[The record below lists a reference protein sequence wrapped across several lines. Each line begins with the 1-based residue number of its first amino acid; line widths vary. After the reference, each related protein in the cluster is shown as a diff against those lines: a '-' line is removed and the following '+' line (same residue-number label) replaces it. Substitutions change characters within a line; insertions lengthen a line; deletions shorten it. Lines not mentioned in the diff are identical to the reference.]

1 MCPVTKVNKDGI
13 SDSNSGIESI
23 GPEKPLCDCY
33 KWFLSHVS
41 ELVIISIF
49 KIQLVAKK
57 TGTVR
62 IKLTHFYNFSI
73 VLNLLTRDRFNVKI
87 Q

>member
-41 ELVIISIF
+41 EHVIISMF

-57 TGTVR
+57 KR
-62 IKLTHFYNFSI
+62 E
-73 VLNLLTRDRFNVKI
+73 LNKIYTFLQFFHSVKPSYER
-87 Q
+87 

>member
-33 KWFLSHVS
+33 KWFLS
-41 ELVIISIF
+41 LVIISIF

-57 TGTVR
+57 NGNCQNKINTF
-62 IKLTHFYNFSI
+62 LQFFHS
-73 VLNLLTRDRFNVKI
+73 VKPSYER
-87 Q
+87 